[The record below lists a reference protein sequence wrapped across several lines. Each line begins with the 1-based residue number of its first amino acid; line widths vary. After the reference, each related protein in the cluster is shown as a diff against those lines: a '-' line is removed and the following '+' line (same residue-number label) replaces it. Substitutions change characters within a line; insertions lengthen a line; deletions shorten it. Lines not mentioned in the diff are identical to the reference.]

1 MNDKTDLNVES
12 IVWVKNEID
21 QALELVRQQL
31 EKYLRNPDDSDQLK
45 SCREQIHQ
53 VHGVIEMLGLN
64 GVAAVSWQMEKIIN
78 TLINSEGKSDFDL
91 DSFSRAT
98 LALSHYFGEI
108 IDGLDNN
115 PLRLF
120 PAYQDLVHAHGLHD
134 VSEGILFFPDLS
146 IQAPPQNEFTSQD
159 SIIPIEVVAK
169 NERSKFQVSLLK
181 WLRDATDKESLQ
193 QMFDVVEHLGKTPA
207 SIEQRTFWWV
217 SKGFI
222 DSLLNEGLAVDLP
235 ARRLCARLEQEI
247 RHLDSNTVVV
257 NEQLMREV
265 LFKISR
271 SKIVSEHSREIFDA
285 YGWYEQRPVIGQ
297 PVEKEKLE
305 VILEE
310 MRITIAEARDAW
322 VQYNNGKK
330 NNLSLLLV
338 RIKKLK
344 ELVVQIKHQD
354 LEKLITVIGG
364 ISAHLKV
371 QPQAM
376 NEILALEFAISLLLI
391 EDALDNFSS
400 LSSEFT
406 HQVEVVST
414 RLRSAVQGKK
424 TSTLMWLDGASSK
437 VQNKELME
445 QISHECSVGLKQAEE
460 VLDSFFRDSNKSYEL
475 PMLFPLFKQISGVL
489 VMLEFGRANALL
501 VACRNLTEEFSH
513 SNYEYEYSEHVRLA
527 EGLSS
532 IGFFI
537 EGLKYDQRDRANI
550 IETAISQFGSDIVA
564 AIVPPSIDESIPIV
578 SNELAESAASPV
590 LSETSSDELAESAAS
605 PASSETSSDKLAES
619 PSSASS
625 HDSTEQMIG
634 IISKEIDQG
643 TQGAFL
649 KIFLEESELVL
660 SNIADCIQACRDNPD
675 DRDSLTAM
683 RRGFHTLKGGGHTV
697 GLLKIAEVA
706 WSMEQILSRWL
717 SEVKPVNDELLDLIE
732 KVHQEFCGWCTSL
745 KENGATQINK
755 EEIVSTK
762 RPESSTELE
771 TQTETEVEAEKTD
784 AAQNAQSA
792 ATTHVTETETK
803 PSIVIGDAII
813 SPELFEIF
821 TTEVNQHLATL
832 EHELNNLIGNPN
844 RPVSHEFMLAAHTLA
859 SISRNL
865 KLEFIADIGHVLE
878 QWLTILFEKSAQP
891 DQTGLQLMRNVIE
904 LLNRMLSAVCSQR
917 LPDQVDLQAGVTL
930 SHEMALMPERTKQ
943 IAETEDTNIQWDRK
957 PNEVLSRRQELD
969 SQKDHVDLDLLETFI
984 EEAGELM
991 PVIGSEL
998 RSWRSRPKDENIR
1011 KALLRGL
1018 HTLKGSARIAGAMSL
1033 GELVHNMESGVE
1045 AAPKEN
1051 ELSMPYF
1058 DSLETELDL
1067 ISESIE
1073 SLQDPHKDRE
1083 KIVEIEEME
1092 ESTVPLSSILPDSQ
1106 SVKTEETVPLG
1117 KSEETGTPLQKTLLR
1132 VNADLID
1139 HLVNESGEVSIARS
1153 RIETELHNFKQSL
1166 LDLTESTVRLRNQLR
1181 EVEIQAETQM
1191 QSHLALTKEDEETFD
1206 PLEFDQFTR
1215 FQELTRLMAES
1226 VDDVFTVQQSM
1237 LITHNAAEEA
1247 LNQQARMNRDLQQ
1260 ALTHIR
1266 TVPFSNFAE
1275 HFYRVVRQVARD
1287 MHKKAILKIQDGH
1300 IEMDR
1305 SVLEKIN
1312 SPLEHLLR
1320 NSVAHGI
1327 EEPTK
1332 RLELGKPEIGQITI
1346 VLRQEGNEIVMTLS
1360 DDGAGLDIDRI
1371 REKALQQGLMQA
1383 DEKLNDKQVIEFIFA
1398 HGLSTM
1404 QELSEVAGRGIGLDV
1419 VKNEITSLGG
1429 RVEIASEINAGATFT
1444 IYLPLTLAVAQTL
1457 MVKAG
1462 VHTYAIPATLVE
1474 HVSELDADALNTA
1487 YRDHRVNFSGNS
1499 FLFAYL
1505 PRLLG
1510 DQQPASEIKKHNR
1523 VLLLR
1528 SGALRLAVHVDEL
1541 IGNSEVVV
1549 KNIGAQLARV
1559 PGVEGAAVMGDGHII
1574 LIINPLKL
1582 MHREEVQ
1589 AVFTSD
1595 MSALP
1600 SAQTKPDKAAMVMV
1614 VDDSLTVR
1622 KITSRLLERE
1632 GCEVLIAKDGVVA
1645 TQLLQDIIPDVM
1657 LVDLEMPRMDGFEL
1671 IRSVRSNPR
1680 TKNIPIIII
1689 SSRTA
1694 EKHRNVAKNLGVNM
1708 FLGKPYKED
1717 ELLKNITKFIK

>member
-31 EKYLRNPDDSDQLK
+31 EKYLRNPDDTAQLK
-45 SCREQIHQ
+45 SCRELIHQ
-53 VHGVIEMLGLN
+53 VQGVIEMLGLN
-64 GVAAVSWQMEKIIN
+64 GVAAVSWQMEKIIS
-78 TLINSEGKSDFDL
+78 TLIDSEGKSDFDL
-91 DSFSRAT
+91 DSFSRTT

-120 PAYQDLVHAHGLHD
+120 PAYQDLVQAHGIHD
-134 VSEGILFFPDLS
+134 VSEDILFFPDLS
-146 IQAPPQNEFTSQD
+146 VQVPSQSKLMSQD
-159 SIIPIEVVAK
+159 SATPIEVVAK

-181 WLRDATDKESLQ
+181 WLHDTTDKESLQ
-193 QMFDVVEHLGKTPA
+193 QMFDVVKSLGSTSSP
-207 SIEQRTFWWV
+207 IEQRTFWWV

-222 DSLLNEGLAVDLP
+222 DSILNEGLAIDLP
-235 ARRLCARLEQEI
+235 VRRLCARVEQEI
-247 RHLDSNTVVV
+247 RRLDSNTVVI

-271 SKIVSEHSREIFDA
+271 SKIVSEHIREIFDA
-285 YGWYEQRPVIGQ
+285 YGWHEQAPVIGKV
-297 PVEKEKLE
+297 VEKEKLE

-310 MRITIAEARDAW
+310 MRVVIAEAKDAW
-322 VQYNNGKK
+322 IQFNSGKK
-330 NNLSLLLV
+330 NNLSLLLA

-344 ELVVQIKHQD
+344 ELVVQIKHKA

-371 QPQAM
+371 QPQVM
-376 NEILALEFAISLLLI
+376 NETLTLEFAISLLLV
-391 EDALDNFSS
+391 ESALDNFSK

-406 HQVEVVST
+406 RQVEVASM
-414 RLRSAVQGKK
+414 RLRSAVQGKQM
-424 TSTLMWLDGASSK
+424 STLLWLDGASSK
-437 VQNKELME
+437 VQERELME
-445 QISHECSVGLKQAEE
+445 QISHECSAGLKQIEE
-460 VLDSFFRDSNKSYEL
+460 ILDSFFRDSNKSYEL

-489 VMLEFGRANALL
+489 VMLEFERANAFL
-501 VACRNLTEEFSH
+501 VACRNLIEEFSR
-513 SNYEYEYSEHVRLA
+513 SDYEYKHSEHVRLA

-532 IGFFI
+532 FGFFI
-537 EGLKYDQRDRANI
+537 EGLKYDQQDRANI

-564 AIVPPSIDESIPIV
+564 AAVPTV
-578 SNELAESAASPV
+578 SNELAESTPPV
-590 LSETSSDELAESAAS
+590 SSDTSSDEFTESIP
-605 PASSETSSDKLAES
+605 PAPSDVSTVQIEGITSREA
-619 PSSASS
+619 
-625 HDSTEQMIG
+625 
-634 IISKEIDQG
+634 DQG
-643 TQGAFL
+643 TQESL
-649 KIFLEESELVL
+649 LEVFLEESESVL
-660 SNIADCIQACRDNPD
+660 SNIAVCVQACRDNPD

-683 RRGFHTLKGGGHTV
+683 RRGFHTLKSSGRTV
-697 GLLKIAEVA
+697 GLLKISEVA
-706 WSMEQILSRWL
+706 WNMEQILSRWL
-717 SEVKPVNDELLDLIE
+717 SEVKPVNDELIDLIE

-745 KENGATQINK
+745 RETGTAQVNK
-755 EEIVSTK
+755 EKLVATK
-762 RPESSTELE
+762 RDESSPELE
-771 TQTETEVEAEKTD
+771 TETETGTEKID
-784 AAQNAQSA
+784 AIQDAQSV
-792 ATTHVTETETK
+792 ATTHVTETETESK
-803 PSIVIGDAII
+803 LNIVIGDAVI
-813 SPELFEIF
+813 SSELFEIF

-832 EHELNNLIGNPN
+832 ENELNNLIGSPN
-844 RPVSHEFMLAAHTLA
+844 KPVSHEFMLAAHTLA
-859 SISRNL
+859 GISRNL
-865 KLEFIADIGHVLE
+865 KLEFIADIRHVLE
-878 QWLTILFEKSAQP
+878 QWLTMLSEKSTQP
-891 DQTGLQLMRNVIE
+891 DQAGLQLMRNVIE
-904 LLNRMLSAVCSQR
+904 LLSRMLSAVCSQR

-943 IAETEDTNIQWDRK
+943 IAETEYTDIQWDKK
-957 PNEVLSRRQELD
+957 PGEATSPRQELV
-969 SQKDHVDLDLLETFI
+969 SQKDHVDLDLLETFM
-984 EEAGELM
+984 EETRELM

-998 RSWRSRPKDENIR
+998 RSWRSDPKDENIR

-1051 ELSMPYF
+1051 ELSMPFF
-1058 DSLETELDL
+1058 DSLEVELDL
-1067 ISESIE
+1067 ISENIE
-1073 SLQDPHKDRE
+1073 SLQGPHKDGE
-1083 KIVEIEEME
+1083 KIVEIEEAE
-1092 ESTVPLSSILPDSQ
+1092 ESIAPLSSIPPVSQ
-1106 SVKTEETVPLG
+1106 SVKTEETALPG
-1117 KSEETGTPLQKTLLR
+1117 QSEETGVPLQKTLLR

-1191 QSHLALTKEDEETFD
+1191 QSHLALTKEDDESFD

-1275 HFYRVVRQVARD
+1275 HFYRVVRQAARD
-1287 MHKKAILKIQDGH
+1287 MHKKAILRIQGGH
-1300 IEMDR
+1300 IEMDH

-1312 SPLEHLLR
+1312 PPLEHLLR

-1327 EEPTK
+1327 EESTK
-1332 RLELGKPEIGQITI
+1332 RQELGKPEIGQITI
-1346 VLRQEGNEIVMTLS
+1346 ALRQEGNEIVMTLS
-1360 DDGAGLDIDRI
+1360 DDGAGLDISRI
-1371 REKALQQGLMQA
+1371 REKAMQQGLMQA
-1383 DEKLNDKQVIEFIFA
+1383 NEKISDKQVIEFIFA

-1462 VHTYAIPATLVE
+1462 EHTYAIPATLVE
-1474 HVSELDADALNTA
+1474 HVSELGTDALNMA
-1487 YRDHRVNFSGNS
+1487 YRDHRVDFSGNS

-1510 DQQPASEIKKHNR
+1510 DQQPAPEIKKHNR

-1541 IGNSEVVV
+1541 IGNREVVV

-1589 AVFTSD
+1589 AIFTSD
-1595 MSALP
+1595 MSTLP
-1600 SAQTKPDKAAMVMV
+1600 SAQTKPDKAATVMV

-1694 EKHRNVAKNLGVNM
+1694 EKHRNVAKNLGVNV

-1717 ELLKNITKFIK
+1717 ELLKNLTKFIK

>member
-1 MNDKTDLNVES
+1 MDDKTDLNIES

-31 EKYLRNPDDSDQLK
+31 EIYLRNPGDITKLK
-45 SCREQIHQ
+45 FCREQLHQ
-53 VHGVIEMLGLN
+53 VQGVIEMLGLN
-64 GVAAVSWQMEKIIN
+64 GVAAVSRQMEKIIS
-78 TLINSEGKSDFDL
+78 TFIDSEGKSDFNL
-91 DSFSRAT
+91 DSFSRST
-98 LALSHYFGEI
+98 LALSHYFGEMI
-108 IDGLDNN
+108 NGLDNN
-115 PLRLF
+115 PLRLL
-120 PAYQDLVHAHGLHD
+120 PAYQELVQAHGISD
-134 VSEGILFFPDLS
+134 VSEGILFFPDKS
-146 IQAPPQNEFTSQD
+146 VQAPLQKDLTAQS
-159 SIIPIEVVAK
+159 STAIPIEVVAK
-169 NERSKFQVSLLK
+169 NERPKFQVSLLK
-181 WLRDATDKESLQ
+181 WLRDTADKDSLQ
-193 QMFDVVEHLGKTPA
+193 QMFEVVENLGSTP
-207 SIEQRTFWWV
+207 SSTEQRTFWWV

-222 DSLLNEGLAVDLP
+222 DCILNEGLAIDLSV
-235 ARRLCARLEQEI
+235 RRLCARVEQEI
-247 RHLDSNTVVV
+247 RRLDKNTVVV

-265 LFKISR
+265 LYKVSR
-271 SKIVSEHSREIFDA
+271 SKIVSEHIREIFNA
-285 YGWYEQRPVIGQ
+285 YGWHEHEPVIEQ
-297 PVEKEKLE
+297 AVEKEKLE

-310 MRITIAEARDAW
+310 MRVVIEEVKDAW
-322 VQYNNGKK
+322 IQYNNGKN
-330 NNLSLLLV
+330 NNLSLLLAK
-338 RIKKLK
+338 IKKLK
-344 ELVVQIKHQD
+344 ELTAQIKHKD
-354 LEKLITVIGG
+354 LEKIISVIGE

-371 QPQAM
+371 QPQTM
-376 NEILALEFAISLLLI
+376 NESLALEFAISLLLI
-391 EDALDNFSS
+391 ESALDNFSK
-400 LSSEFT
+400 LSSEFSN
-406 HQVEVVST
+406 QVEIASA
-414 RLRSAVQGKK
+414 RLRSAVQGEPMPA
-424 TSTLMWLDGASSK
+424 LLWPDGASSR
-437 VQNKELME
+437 VQERGLME
-445 QISHECSVGLKQAEE
+445 QISHECSVGLKQIEE
-460 VLDSFFRDSNKSYEL
+460 VLDSFFRNSNKSYEL
-475 PMLFPLFKQISGVL
+475 PMLFPLFKQISGIL
-489 VMLEFGRANALL
+489 VMLEFERANAFL
-501 VACRNLTEEFSH
+501 VACRNLIEEFSL
-513 SNYEYEYSEHVRLA
+513 SGYEYKDSENIRLA

-537 EGLKYDQRDRANI
+537 EGLKYDQHDRANI
-550 IETAISQFGSDIVA
+550 IETGINRFGSDIVA
-564 AIVPPSIDESIPIV
+564 AAVPTT
-578 SNELAESAASPV
+578 SN
-590 LSETSSDELAESAAS
+590 
-605 PASSETSSDKLAES
+605 KLAES
-619 PSSASS
+619 PSPISS
-625 HDSTEQMIG
+625 DISSDEFAESLSPVISGISIEQTAG
-634 IISKEIDQG
+634 VTSRDTDQG
-643 TQGAFL
+643 TQEAFL
-649 KIFLEESELVL
+649 EIFLEESESVL
-660 SNIADCIQACRDNPD
+660 SNISACIQACRDNPD
-675 DRDSLTAM
+675 DRDSLTTM
-683 RRGFHTLKGGGHTV
+683 RRGFHTLKGSGRTV

-706 WSMEQILSRWL
+706 WNMEQILGRWL
-717 SEVKPVNDELLDLIE
+717 SEVKPVNDELIDLIE
-732 KVHQEFCGWCTSL
+732 KVHKEFCGWCASL
-745 KENGATQINK
+745 KEHSTTQDNK

-762 RPESSTELE
+762 SAEDSAELKAGAE
-771 TQTETEVEAEKTD
+771 IETEIEEETEAEKID
-784 AAQNAQSA
+784 ATQDVQSVT
-792 ATTHVTETETK
+792 TTHVDEDETK
-803 PSIVIGDAII
+803 AKPNIVIGDAVI
-813 SPELFEIF
+813 SPALFKIF

-832 EHELNNLIGNPN
+832 EQELNNLIGDQDK
-844 RPVSHEFMLAAHTLA
+844 PVSQEFMLAAHTLA

-878 QWLTILFEKSAQP
+878 QWLTMLSEKSTQP
-891 DQTGLQLMRNVIE
+891 DQAGLQLMRNVIE
-904 LLNRMLSAVCSQR
+904 LLSRMLSAVCSQR
-917 LPDQVDLQAGVTL
+917 LPDQVDLQAGITL
-930 SHEMALMPERTKQ
+930 SHDMALMPERTKH
-943 IAETEDTNIQWDRK
+943 IAETKYPNKLEDEE
-957 PNEVLSRRQELD
+957 PSEEVSPRQELG
-969 SQKDHVDLDLLETFI
+969 SQKDHVDPDLLETFL
-984 EEAGELM
+984 EETRELM

-998 RSWRSRPKDENIR
+998 RSWRSDPKDENIR

-1018 HTLKGSARIAGAMSL
+1018 HTLKGSARIAGAMTL
-1033 GELVHNMESGVE
+1033 GELIHNMESGVE

-1051 ELSMPYF
+1051 ELSMSFF
-1058 DSLETELDL
+1058 DSMEAELDL

-1073 SLQDPHKDRE
+1073 SLQDTQKDGG
-1083 KIVEIEEME
+1083 KIVEIENVE
-1092 ESTVPLSSILPDSQ
+1092 EAIVPLSSIPSISQ
-1106 SVKTEETVPLG
+1106 SIKTEEIAPPG
-1117 KSEETGTPLQKTLLR
+1117 QSEETGAPLQKTLLR

-1191 QSHLALTKEDEETFD
+1191 QSHLALTKEDEESFD

-1237 LITHNAAEEA
+1237 LVTHNAAEDA

-1275 HFYRVVRQVARD
+1275 HFYRVVRQAARD
-1287 MHKKAILKIQDGH
+1287 MHKKAILRIQGGH

-1312 SPLEHLLR
+1312 PPLEHLLR

-1332 RLELGKPEIGQITI
+1332 RLELGKSEIGQITI
-1346 VLRQEGNEIVMTLS
+1346 ILRQEGNEIVMTLS
-1360 DDGAGLDIDRI
+1360 DDGAGLDINRI
-1371 REKALQQGLMQA
+1371 REKAIQQGLMQA
-1383 DEKLNDKQVIEFIFA
+1383 DEDLSDKQVIEFIFIQ
-1398 HGLSTM
+1398 GLSTM

-1429 RVEIASEINAGATFT
+1429 RVEVASEINVGAIFT

-1462 VHTYAIPATLVE
+1462 EHTYAIPATLVE
-1474 HVSELDADALNTA
+1474 HVWELDSEALNMA
-1487 YRDHRVNFSGNS
+1487 YSDHRVNFSGNS

-1510 DQQPASEIKKHNR
+1510 DQQPAPEIKKHNR

-1528 SGALRLAVHVDEL
+1528 SGALRLAIHVDEL

-1582 MHREEVQ
+1582 MHREEIQ
-1589 AVFTSD
+1589 SIFTSD

-1600 SAQTKPDKAAMVMV
+1600 SAQTKPDNAATVMV

-1622 KITSRLLERE
+1622 RITSRLLERE

-1680 TKNIPIIII
+1680 TKDIPIIII

-1694 EKHRNVAKNLGVNM
+1694 EKHRNIAKKLGVNM

-1717 ELLKNITKFIK
+1717 ELLKNLTKFIK

>member
-1 MNDKTDLNVES
+1 MDDKTDLNIES

-31 EKYLRNPDDSDQLK
+31 EIYLRNPGDITKLK
-45 SCREQIHQ
+45 FCREQLHQ
-53 VHGVIEMLGLN
+53 VQGVIEMLGLN
-64 GVAAVSWQMEKIIN
+64 GVAAVSRQMEKIIS
-78 TLINSEGKSDFDL
+78 TFIDSEGKSDLNL
-91 DSFSRAT
+91 DSFSRST
-98 LALSHYFGEI
+98 LALSHYFSEMI
-108 IDGLDNN
+108 NGLENN
-115 PLRLF
+115 PLRLL
-120 PAYQDLVHAHGLHD
+120 PAYQELVQAHGISD
-134 VSEGILFFPDLS
+134 VSEGILFFPDKNV
-146 IQAPPQNEFTSQD
+146 QAPLQKDLTAQS
-159 SIIPIEVVAK
+159 STAIPIEVVAK

-181 WLRDATDKESLQ
+181 WLRDTADKDSLQ
-193 QMFDVVEHLGKTPA
+193 QMFEVVENLGSTP
-207 SIEQRTFWWV
+207 SSTEQRTFWWV

-222 DSLLNEGLAVDLP
+222 DCILNEGLAIDLSV
-235 ARRLCARLEQEI
+235 RRLCARVEQEI
-247 RHLDSNTVVV
+247 RRLDKDTVIV

-265 LFKISR
+265 LYKVSR
-271 SKIVSEHSREIFDA
+271 SKIVSEHIREIFNA
-285 YGWYEQRPVIGQ
+285 YGWHEHEPVIEQ
-297 PVEKEKLE
+297 AAEKEKLE

-310 MRITIAEARDAW
+310 MRAVTEEAKDAW
-322 VQYNNGKK
+322 IQYNNGKN
-330 NNLSLLLV
+330 NNLSLLLAK
-338 RIKKLK
+338 IKKLK
-344 ELVVQIKHQD
+344 ELVAQIKHKD
-354 LEKLITVIGG
+354 LEKLISVIGG

-371 QPQAM
+371 QPQTM
-376 NEILALEFAISLLLI
+376 NESLSLEFAISLLLI
-391 EDALDNFSS
+391 ESALDNFSK
-400 LSSEFT
+400 LSSEFAN
-406 HQVEVVST
+406 QVELAST
-414 RLRSAVQGKK
+414 RLRSAVQGEP
-424 TSTLMWLDGASSK
+424 LPALLWPDGASSR
-437 VQNKELME
+437 VQERGLME
-445 QISHECSVGLKQAEE
+445 QISHECSIGLKQIEE
-460 VLDSFFRDSNKSYEL
+460 VLDSFFRNPDKSYEL
-475 PMLFPLFKQISGVL
+475 PMLFPLFKQISGIL
-489 VMLEFGRANALL
+489 VMLEFERANAFL
-501 VACRNLTEEFSH
+501 VACRNLIEEFSL
-513 SNYEYEYSEHVRLA
+513 SDYKYKDSENIRLA

-537 EGLKYDQRDRANI
+537 EGLKYDQHDRANI
-550 IETAISQFGSDIVA
+550 IETGINQFGSDIVA
-564 AIVPPSIDESIPIV
+564 AAVPTT
-578 SNELAESAASPV
+578 SN
-590 LSETSSDELAESAAS
+590 
-605 PASSETSSDKLAES
+605 KLAES
-619 PSSASS
+619 PPPISSDISS
-625 HDSTEQMIG
+625 DEFAESPPPVLPGISIEQMAG
-634 IISKEIDQG
+634 VTSRVTDQG
-643 TQGAFL
+643 TQEAFL
-649 KIFLEESELVL
+649 EVFLEESESVL
-660 SNIADCIQACRDNPD
+660 SNIATCIQACRDNPD

-683 RRGFHTLKGGGHTV
+683 RRGFHTLKGSGRTV

-706 WSMEQILSRWL
+706 WNMEQILGRWL
-717 SEVKPVNDELLDLIE
+717 SEVKPVNDELIDLIE
-732 KVHQEFCGWCTSL
+732 KVHKEFCGWCASL
-745 KENGATQINK
+745 KEHSTAQDNK

-762 RPESSTELE
+762 SPEDSAELE
-771 TQTETEVEAEKTD
+771 AGAEIETEIEEETEIEKID
-784 AAQNAQSA
+784 ATQDVQSVT
-792 ATTHVTETETK
+792 TTHVDEDETK
-803 PSIVIGDAII
+803 TKPNIVIGDAVI
-813 SPELFEIF
+813 SPALFEIF

-832 EHELNNLIGNPN
+832 EHELNNLIGDPN
-844 RPVSHEFMLAAHTLA
+844 KPVNQEFMLAAHTLA

-865 KLEFIADIGHVLE
+865 KLVFIADIGHVLE
-878 QWLTILFEKSAQP
+878 QWLTMLSEKSTQP
-891 DQTGLQLMRNVIE
+891 DQAGLQLMRNVIE
-904 LLNRMLSAVCSQR
+904 LLSRMLSSVCSQR

-930 SHEMALMPERTKQ
+930 SHDMALMLERTKH
-943 IAETEDTNIQWDRK
+943 IAETKYPNKLEDK
-957 PNEVLSRRQELD
+957 EPSEAALSLQELG
-969 SQKDHVDLDLLETFI
+969 SQKDHVDPDLLETFL
-984 EEAGELM
+984 EETRELM

-998 RSWRSRPKDENIR
+998 RSWRSDPKDENIR

-1018 HTLKGSARIAGAMSL
+1018 HTLKGSARIAGAMTL
-1033 GELVHNMESGVE
+1033 GELIHNMESGVE

-1051 ELSMPYF
+1051 ELSMSFF
-1058 DSLETELDL
+1058 DSMEAELDL

-1073 SLQDPHKDRE
+1073 SLQDPKKDGE
-1083 KIVEIEEME
+1083 KVVEIENVE
-1092 ESTVPLSSILPDSQ
+1092 EAIVPLSSIPSISQ
-1106 SVKTEETVPLG
+1106 SIKTEETAPPG
-1117 KSEETGTPLQKTLLR
+1117 QPEETGAPLQKTLLR

-1191 QSHLALTKEDEETFD
+1191 QSHLALTKEDEESFD

-1237 LITHNAAEEA
+1237 LVTHNAAEDA

-1275 HFYRVVRQVARD
+1275 HFYRVVRQAARD
-1287 MHKKAILKIQDGH
+1287 MHKKAILRIQGGH

-1332 RLELGKPEIGQITI
+1332 RLELGKSEIGQITI
-1346 VLRQEGNEIVMTLS
+1346 ILRQEGNEIVMTLG
-1360 DDGAGLDIDRI
+1360 DDGAGLDINRI
-1371 REKALQQGLMQA
+1371 REKAIQQGLMQA
-1383 DEKLNDKQVIEFIFA
+1383 DEDLSDKQVIEFIFTQ
-1398 HGLSTM
+1398 GLSTM

-1429 RVEIASEINAGATFT
+1429 RVEVASEINVGAIFT

-1462 VHTYAIPATLVE
+1462 EHTYAIPATLVE
-1474 HVSELDADALNTA
+1474 HVWELDSEALNRA
-1487 YRDHRVNFSGNS
+1487 YSDHRVNFSGNS

-1510 DQQPASEIKKHNR
+1510 DQQPAPEIKKHNR

-1528 SGALRLAVHVDEL
+1528 SGALRLAIHVDEL

-1582 MHREEVQ
+1582 MHREEIQ
-1589 AVFTSD
+1589 SIFISD

-1600 SAQTKPDKAAMVMV
+1600 SAQTKPDNAATVMV

-1622 KITSRLLERE
+1622 RITSRLLERE

-1671 IRSVRSNPR
+1671 IRNVRSNPR

-1694 EKHRNVAKNLGVNM
+1694 EKHRNIAKKLGVNM

-1717 ELLKNITKFIK
+1717 ELLKNLTKFIK